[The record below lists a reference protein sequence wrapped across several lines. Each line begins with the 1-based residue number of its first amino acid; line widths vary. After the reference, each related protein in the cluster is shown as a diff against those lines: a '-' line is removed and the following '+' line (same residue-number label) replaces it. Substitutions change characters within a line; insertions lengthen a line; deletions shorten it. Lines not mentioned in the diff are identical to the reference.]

1 MTLDQAYVDVVNEL
15 HAPARKNYKR
25 RPVVI
30 RDINE
35 TFQADL
41 VDMQAYP
48 DKGHKYILTVID
60 NFSKYAWA
68 RPLKSKTGPDVTA
81 AMEDIFKEGR
91 VCKKLHVDQG
101 TEFYNADFKAMLR
114 KYNVEMYSTFSF
126 LKAMIV
132 ERFNRTIK
140 TMMWKKF
147 SLNGNYKWLGIL
159 PDLVSKYNNTVHSK
173 IKMKPIDVNEDN
185 AESLKLRVYNNYD
198 VSDRA
203 GKFKLGDRVR
213 ISKSKTIFT
222 KGYLPSW
229 SSELFSIAKVKKTKP
244 VTYEL
249 KDYRDQPIEG
259 CFYAE
264 ELQKTKHPDV
274 YIIEKILRKRGSKVY
289 VKWLGFDSSH
299 NSWVSK
305 KDL

>member
-1 MTLDQAYVDVVNEL
+1 MDQAYIDVVNEL
-15 HAPARKNYKR
+15 HAPARRNYKR

-30 RDINE
+30 RDIDE

-48 DKGHKYILTVID
+48 DKGYKYILTVID
-60 NFSKYAWA
+60 NFSKYAWGK
-68 RPLKSKTGPDVTA
+68 PLKSKSGPDVTA
-81 AMEDIFKEGR
+81 AMESIFKEGR

-101 TEFYNADFKAMLR
+101 KEFYNSEFKAMLR
-114 KYNVEMYSTFSF
+114 KYNVEMYSTFSV

-132 ERFNRTIK
+132 ERFNRTVK
-140 TMMWKKF
+140 TVMWKKF
-147 SLNGNYKWLGIL
+147 SLNGNYKWVDIL
-159 PDLVSKYNNTVHSK
+159 QGLVTKYNNTVHSK
-173 IKMKPIDVNEDN
+173 IKMKPVDVDENN
-185 AESLKLRVYNNYD
+185 AESLKLHVYNNYD
-198 VSDRA
+198 VSDPA

-229 SSELFSIAKVKKTKP
+229 SSELFTIAKVKRTKP

-249 KDYRDQPIEG
+249 KDYQDHPIQG
-259 CFYAE
+259 SFYRE

-274 YIIEKILRKRGSKVY
+274 YIIEKILKKRGDKVY

-299 NSWVSK
+299 NSWISK
-305 KDL
+305 GDL